1 MSFATQSMRYCFCTS
16 ARESLNV
23 YRTPPNLGQITRQ
36 RIRMNVIGVFD
47 YFQTCT
53 FPRSVD
59 HLCVSASIRIDKIM
73 LMVDS
78 SVHVR
83 LPVRNPTRYVSV
95 STPFICPDFS
105 TRKNVSQD
113 NGSQSAFVSS
123 ENVKHSNFCGSTC
136 TLNRLIAIPETHG
149 PSV

>member
-1 MSFATQSMRYCFCTS
+1 MYNHKTLKHVICNSIHAILFLHFREKIVKRCSF
-16 ARESLNV
+16 V
-23 YRTPPNLGQITRQ
+23 HRTPPNLGQITRQ

-53 FPRSVD
+53 FPRSLD
-59 HLCVSASIRIDKIM
+59 HLCVSASIRIDEIM

-95 STPFICPDFS
+95 STPLICPDFS

-113 NGSQSAFVSS
+113 NGSQSAFVSLR
-123 ENVKHSNFCGSTC
+123 T
-136 TLNRLIAIPETHG
+136 
-149 PSV
+149 